1 MYLEIVTPDK
11 KLFEGETSLVGV
23 PGEAGA
29 FTMLNNH
36 APIVST
42 LGKGKIKVVDLDR
55 KEQYF
60 EISSG
65 VVEMNNNRVI
75 ILAETHS

>member
-23 PGEAGA
+23 PGSAGA

-36 APIVST
+36 APIIST
-42 LGKGKIKVVDLDR
+42 LDKGKIKVVDLNQ
-55 KEQYF
+55 KEHYF

-75 ILAETHS
+75 ILAESAN